1 MERYEPKNILGGA
14 LSGRLAVERRYSS
27 LAKHYN
33 PDNTLVASTMKAMAI
48 VDHTLPLFGSN
59 KMQSTFASFRERYKP
74 ENMLGGALSE
84 KLAEKHRYSSLAKH
98 YNPDNTLAMSVMK
111 ALEINSPLAR
121 ALLESS
127 KMQNILASFRE
138 RGSFETS
145 YQNVL
150 RGAMR
155 NRWEP
160 PVKPVRQKSNCARKP
175 HEIPKLT
182 SREAE
187 GLPVRSLTI
196 KPNAETLFLSSPP
209 LPITN
214 RVRAPMKVVRDELI
228 ACYQNILKGTEDVM
242 VRVRYRYFI
251 ENAIKCYEQEIYPE
265 AITAL
270 WKAAVCLLF
279 EYVLFRYPR
288 EFNDV
293 AKKKNPKNWK
303 KAKTIDDLRMKESD
317 FLDCLEAIQVISPTV
332 KKQLTICLVM
342 RNLHGHPNSAEIT
355 PLFTAGYFEILL
367 INVFNV
373 FNRFQYTEGPEITMH

>member
-1 MERYEPKNILGGA
+1 MEHYEPKNMLGRV
-14 LSGRLAVERRYSS
+14 LSERLAVQHRYSS

-33 PDNTLVASTMKAMAI
+33 PANTLAMSTMKAMAI
-48 VDHTLPLFGSN
+48 ADHTLPLFGSN

-74 ENMLGGALSE
+74 KNMLGEVLSE
-84 KLAEKHRYSSLAKH
+84 RLAVQHRYSSLAKH
-98 YNPDNTLAMSVMK
+98 YNPDTLVTSVMK
-111 ALEINSPLAR
+111 ALEINR
-121 ALLESS
+121 TLLLLGSS
-127 KMQNILASFRE
+127 KMQNIFASFRE
-138 RGSFETS
+138 RGCFETS

-187 GLPVRSLTI
+187 GLP
-196 KPNAETLFLSSPP
+196 PNAETLFLSSPP

-214 RVRAPMKVVRDELI
+214 RVRAPMKVVRGELI

-303 KAKTIDDLRMKESD
+303 EAKTIDDLRMKESD
-317 FLDCLEAIQVISPTV
+317 FLDCLEDIQVISPTV
-332 KKQLTICLVM
+332 KKQLTSCLVM
-342 RNLHGHPNSAEIT
+342 RNLHGHPNSVEIT
-355 PLFTAGYFEILL
+355 PLFTAAYFEILL
-367 INVFNV
+367 INIFNV